1 MGFKTFC
8 VPLSGFRKSGEA
20 VICYVCLQI
29 WKMDMEVRACSQS

>member
-8 VPLSGFRKSGEA
+8 VPLGLENRGEA

-29 WKMDMEVRACSQS
+29 WKMDMEVRGL